1 MKALVSKI
9 RTLYLE
15 NKPLERRSIMK
26 TSTLTWR
33 KIKTDAKIK
42 FYIGIN
48 TTSLFNKIFRFT
60 QPFLSD
66 SIYWKRPKHKK
77 NFNKVRHRRCNTPKK
92 MTQGDELLLTL
103 MRLTLGLL
111 NEDLA
116 ETFGVSPTY
125 ICLYIFTIWINL

>member
-48 TTSLFNKIFRFT
+48 TTALFNKIFRFT

-66 SIYWKRPKHKK
+66 SIFWKGPRHAK
-77 NFNKVRHRRCNTPKK
+77 NFNKVRHRKYNTPKK
-92 MTQGDELLLTL
+92 MTHSDELLLTL

-125 ICLYIFTIWINL
+125 ICLYIFTIWINI